1 MHCTIEKKYV
11 LPLLWDSSKLFRNLS
26 SGLFVEEPGIKVIKK
41 LMNLNERVV
50 LLPQY
55 KSFADLFILLY
66 TFAAHNIEL
75 PLTVG
80 NMEDTPRVRFIDML
94 LKGVG
99 YIHARRS
106 RDQSMQEG
114 YITQAIIR
122 EILSSEKLLV
132 MFQNEERMRSGRF
145 T

>member
-1 MHCTIEKKYV
+1 MEDATSPPQTPRSAKQA
-11 LPLLWDSSKLFRNLS
+11 KLAWHAGGAVAR
-26 SGLFVEEPGIKVIKK
+26 G
-41 LMNLNERVV
+41 
-50 LLPQY
+50 
-55 KSFADLFILLY
+55 A
-66 TFAAHNIEL
+66 
-75 PLTVG
+75 VG

-132 MFQNEERMRSGRF
+132 MFPFPLLIEACLLFSS
-145 T
+145 

>member
-11 LPLLWDSSKLFRNLS
+11 LPLLWYSSKLFRKLA
-26 SGLFVEEPGIKVIKK
+26 SGLFVEQPGIEVIKK
-41 LMNLNERVV
+41 LMNMNERVV

-55 KSFADLFILLY
+55 KSFGDLFILLY
-66 TFAAHNIEL
+66 TFAAHNIEI

-94 LKGVG
+94 LKGIG

-106 RDQSMQEG
+106 RDQSMQES
-114 YITQAIIR
+114 YIT
-122 EILSSEKLLV
+122 
-132 MFQNEERMRSGRF
+132 
-145 T
+145 

>member
-1 MHCTIEKKYV
+1 MHCTIEKKFV
-11 LPLLWDSSKLFRNLS
+11 LPTIWYSSKLFRTLT

-41 LMNLNERVV
+41 LMHMNEKVI

-55 KSFADLFILLY
+55 KSYGDLFILLY
-66 TFAAHNIEL
+66 TFAVHDIEI
-75 PLTVG
+75 PMTVG

-99 YIHARRS
+99 YINAKRS

-114 YITQAIIR
+114 YVTQAILR
-122 EILSSEKLLV
+122 ELLGSEKLLV
-132 MFQNEERMRSGRF
+132 MF
-145 T
+145 